1 MIKIVTGDD
10 GKIERL
16 DFRGDVEEVA
26 KELIASIMTIRDMVQ
41 EQNNDL
47 ARIFEISVEEYL
59 EIGIYKNKE
68 EGDFKTIDSKDIS
81 EMVSGAERLKQLIK
95 FKMHLDEIKKNAES
109 DGDNTKDIRAADF
122 DSDEQFKE
130 WFRRTDE

>member
-1 MIKIVTGDD
+1 MIKIISGED
-10 GKIERL
+10 GRIEQF

-26 KELIASIMTIRDMVQ
+26 KELIASIITIRDMIQ
-41 EQNNDL
+41 EQNKDL

-68 EGDFKTIDSKDIS
+68 DGDYKVVDPKEIN
-81 EMVSGAERLKQLIK
+81 EMGVEAERLKQLIK
-95 FKMHLDEIKKNAES
+95 LKMHLEEMKKNAES
-109 DGDNTKDIRAADF
+109 DGDNVKDIRAADF

-130 WFRRTDE
+130 WFRGTDE